1 LALDPNRSRRA
12 WIEGPFFQRVAK
24 RRRIDQFKPAARRP
38 DLQELVAPF
47 GDFSRVTVDEWAKF
61 DAVMA
66 AWEERRRA
74 RLARG

>member
-1 LALDPNRSRRA
+1 MLPTCVTSASKASNRNSVLALDPNRSRRA

-47 GDFSRVTVDEWAKF
+47 GDFSRVTVDE
-61 DAVMA
+61 
-66 AWEERRRA
+66 
-74 RLARG
+74 